1 MSEEQEAKDMNRRIE
16 LSMAVGRYLGSV
28 ERFDRA
34 SKDFTQRCKEL
45 REKLKPGERFVAKI
59 DWLYYIVEMDN
70 DGNFEVTKADII

>member
-34 SKDFTQRCKEL
+34 SKDFMQRCKEL
-45 REKLKPGERFVAKI
+45 REKLKPGERFVAKV

-70 DGNFEVTKADII
+70 DGNFNVTKADII